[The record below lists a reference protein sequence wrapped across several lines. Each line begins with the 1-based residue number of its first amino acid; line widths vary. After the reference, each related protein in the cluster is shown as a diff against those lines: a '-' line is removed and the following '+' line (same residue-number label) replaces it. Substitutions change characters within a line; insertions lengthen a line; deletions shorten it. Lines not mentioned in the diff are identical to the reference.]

1 MMNSFVKFIIY
12 IWQLRE
18 SKTPYY
24 KTASINGQSGCVQAM
39 LSPTLAKK
47 INATP
52 GKCSDLMCNTYKG
65 EHTLPL
71 CCTLQ
76 CFTCDDYL

>member
-39 LSPTLAKK
+39 YSHLAKK
-47 INATP
+47 R
-52 GKCSDLMCNTYKG
+52 K
-65 EHTLPL
+65 
-71 CCTLQ
+71 
-76 CFTCDDYL
+76 